1 MCIMDSRRLAVLREA
16 IIAARS
22 MDELFDVERRH
33 GPIDEH
39 DPAAEELC
47 YDLRAACCHL
57 SRGPAPDRA
66 RFTLVRA
73 VPAAA
78 RRTFAVKGRI
88 GNRIATVVW
97 ADGRLYGSL
106 YALARLEARP
116 ADDSDARAALE
127 RILVAFDQ
135 VIDAPARAA

>member
-1 MCIMDSRRLAVLREA
+1 MDSRRLAVLREA
-16 IIAARS
+16 IVGARN

-47 YDLRAACCHL
+47 YELCAACCHL
-57 SRGPAPDRA
+57 SLGPAPDRA
-66 RFTLVRA
+66 RFTLLRP
-73 VPAAA
+73 VPPDA
-78 RRTFAVKGRI
+78 RRTFGVKGRI
-88 GNRIATVVW
+88 GNRIATVFW

-116 ADDSDARAALE
+116 ADDSDPRAALE
-127 RILVAFDQ
+127 RIIGAFDQ